1 MRTSIRVE
9 WYVVRPREF
18 EKDIVEKIRE
28 SKISV
33 IKTTKGYVVVGYK
46 TIGVIKYECP
56 YFLED
61 LFKAYNELANSISKY
76 GDKELEK
83 RLDELEFQL
92 SRLLDA
98 TVSMLLSDIK
108 YKCSQDIITIHIIT
122 GNEAVAER
130 LAELLGMPDKYEL

>member
-1 MRTSIRVE
+1 MRVE

-18 EKDIVEKIRE
+18 EKDIVEKLRG

-33 IKTTKGYVVVGYK
+33 IKTSKGYVVVGHK

-56 YFLED
+56 YILKD

-83 RLDELEFQL
+83 RLDDLEFQL
-92 SRLLDA
+92 SRLLDV
-98 TVSMLLSDIK
+98 TTSMLLGDIK
-108 YKCSQDIITIHIIT
+108 YKCDQDTMTIHIIT

-130 LAELLGMPDKYEL
+130 LAELLGTPEKYEL

>member
-1 MRTSIRVE
+1 MRVE

-18 EKDIVEKIRE
+18 EKDIVEKLRG

-33 IKTTKGYVVVGYK
+33 IKTNKGYVVVGDK

-56 YFLED
+56 YFLKD
-61 LFKAYNELANSISKY
+61 LFKAFNELANSISKY

-83 RLDELEFQL
+83 RLDEFEFQL

-98 TVSMLLSDIK
+98 TISMLLSDIK
-108 YKCSQDIITIHIIT
+108 YKCGQDTITINIIT
-122 GNEAVAER
+122 GNEEVAER
-130 LAELLGMPDKYEL
+130 LAELLGMPEKYEL

>member
-1 MRTSIRVE
+1 MRVE
-9 WYVVRPREF
+9 WYEVRPREF
-18 EKDIVEKIRE
+18 EKDIVEKLRG

-33 IKTTKGYVVVGYK
+33 IKTNKGYVVVGDK

-56 YFLED
+56 HYLKD
-61 LFKAYNELANSISKY
+61 LFKAYNELADSISKY

-108 YKCSQDIITIHIIT
+108 YKCSQDTITMHIIT

-130 LAELLGMPDKYEL
+130 LAELLGMPEKYEL

>member
-1 MRTSIRVE
+1 MRVE

-18 EKDIVEKIRE
+18 EKDIVEKLRG

-33 IKTTKGYVVVGYK
+33 IKTSKGYVVVGHK
-46 TIGVIKYECP
+46 TIGVIIYECP
-56 YFLED
+56 YYLKD

-98 TVSMLLSDIK
+98 TTSMLLSDIK
-108 YKCSQDIITIHIIT
+108 YKCGQDTITIHIIT

-130 LAELLGMPDKYEL
+130 LAELLGMPEKYEL

>member
-1 MRTSIRVE
+1 MRVE
-9 WYVVRPREF
+9 WYEVRPREF
-18 EKDIVEKIRE
+18 EKNIVEKLRG

-33 IKTTKGYVVVGYK
+33 IKTVKGYVVVGDK

-56 YFLED
+56 DYLKD

-108 YKCSQDIITIHIIT
+108 YKCSQDTITIHIIT
-122 GNEAVAER
+122 GNETVAER
-130 LAELLGMPDKYEL
+130 LAELLGMPEKYEL